1 MVEVTHNPFEFS
13 IVVTGEHCNP
23 SILNQDFLKIE
34 GIIPEEWQWELQGPP
49 IMTPPLSN
57 VSYSSGISILVE
69 PGRVMVVDKQ
79 FRGEL
84 GQSKTSDII
93 AKYIETLPKVRYTG
107 VGINYKTLIDMPDPV
122 AVLKERFLQDKC
134 CGDQTDTV
142 TTISIKLGF
151 PQASGVLNLSC
162 ENAEQTRKVGNS
174 MIATKGILV
183 AGNFHRDCSGYPTT
197 DQVQD
202 HISHWQKDYTEFTS
216 TLSEIFK
223 SENNGDSKNGKE

>member
-23 SILNQDFLKIE
+23 SILNQDFLRIE

-49 IMTPPLSN
+49 IVTPPLSN
-57 VSYSSGISILVE
+57 VSYDSGISIRVE

-79 FRGEL
+79 FKGEL
-84 GQSKTSDII
+84 EQSKTSEIVSR
-93 AKYIETLPKVRYTG
+93 YIETLPKVRYTG

-122 AVLKERFLQDKC
+122 AALKERFLQTKC

-142 TTISIKLGF
+142 ETISIKLGF
-151 PQASGVLNLSC
+151 PQRSGVLNLSC
-162 ENAEQTRKVGNS
+162 ENAELKREVDDS
-174 MIATKGILV
+174 VISTKGILV
-183 AGNFHRDCSGYPTT
+183 AGNFHRDCSGYPSA

-202 HISHWQKDYTEFTS
+202 HISQWQKDYVVFTS
-216 TLSEIFK
+216 TLSEIFSSK
-223 SENNGDSKNGKE
+223 NSDDSMNGKE